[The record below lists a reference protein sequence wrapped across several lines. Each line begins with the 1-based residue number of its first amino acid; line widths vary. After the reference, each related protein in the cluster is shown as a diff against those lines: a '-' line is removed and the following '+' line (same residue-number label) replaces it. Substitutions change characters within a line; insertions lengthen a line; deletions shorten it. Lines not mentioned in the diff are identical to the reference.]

1 MPNIVALDEEDA
13 QRLRSL
19 QSQMHACLAMNRV
32 TLQALAILSP
42 TVRRAALAALAD
54 ETAAAPSDEA
64 SQMLAEARV
73 ELSRPEAARVLER
86 ALIRAA
92 ETAPAAR
99 RNTAA

>member
-42 TVRRAALAALAD
+42 TVRRAALAD

-64 SQMLAEARV
+64 SLILAETRT
-73 ELSRPEAARVLER
+73 ELSRPEAARALER

-92 ETAPAAR
+92 ESAPASRA
-99 RNTAA
+99 NTAA